1 MADKRDYQLNPVGTI
16 TNTHIMRFDKDTLTE
31 SVQAPVLE
39 FKQFLQ
45 SSSYDIAAG
54 ATYTWP
60 LAADYTGLTFTLKC
74 TYDGVCAVSMQGS
87 ETMDG
92 QTAFD
97 LIETESVTAISTGTN
112 WVII

>member
-1 MADKRDYQLNPVGTI
+1 MADKRDYELDSVGTI
-16 TNTHIMRFDKDTLTE
+16 TTTHIIRLDKSTLTE
-31 SVQAPVLE
+31 TTQATVQE

-45 SSSYDIAAG
+45 SSGYDIAAG

-87 ETMDG
+87 ETMDSG
-92 QTAFD
+92 SSFD
-97 LIETESVTAISTGTN
+97 LIEFESITALSDGTN